1 MEKKLF
7 TRKDYKRLKKMDR
20 VEMENFIKSIYRT
33 GYADGAAAE
42 AEASREIDIAQA
54 LLNTKGVGEVLYKRI
69 MEEVKKI
76 GRNEQNY

>member
-69 MEEVKKI
+69 MEEVKKV

>member
-33 GYADGAAAE
+33 GYADGVAAE

-69 MEEVKKI
+69 MEEVKKV

>member
-69 MEEVKKI
+69 MEEVKKV
-76 GRNEQNY
+76 GRNE

>member
-42 AEASREIDIAQA
+42 AEASREIDIAQV

-69 MEEVKKI
+69 MEEVKKR
-76 GRNEQNY
+76 GRNE